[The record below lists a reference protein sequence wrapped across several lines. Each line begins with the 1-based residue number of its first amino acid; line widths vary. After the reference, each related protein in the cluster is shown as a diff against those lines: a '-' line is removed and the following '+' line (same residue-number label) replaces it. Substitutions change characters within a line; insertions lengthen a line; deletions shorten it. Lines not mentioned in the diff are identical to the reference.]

1 MENVSLSGPPAHRDV
16 QACRSV
22 GLTGVWRAVAQPL
35 ESSTV
40 WFSPAWQLVA
50 ARLSARQ
57 SGRPGSG
64 R

>member
-16 QACRSV
+16 QACRFV
-22 GLTGVWRAVAQPL
+22 GLTSVWRAMAQPP

-40 WFSPAWQLVA
+40 WFSPPWQLVA

-57 SGRPGSG
+57 SRHLGSG